1 MKINDYYPLSD
12 LNYLLN
18 TTTLSGHSD
27 LSATVKQSIEACQHG
42 DMSKW
47 LTAIEAIKNFAS
59 PLCEISETL
68 NLGYSASHPEKLIPH
83 LQQLMPWRKGPF
95 TLGDVLID
103 TEWHSDWKW
112 HRVAP
117 HLSDM
122 RGRTVLDVGC
132 GNGYFGYQMLG
143 AGAKAVIG
151 IDPMWLFISQ
161 FLVMREFA
169 GNVPNF
175 VLPLG
180 IDDVPDS
187 VSGFDTV
194 FSMGVLYHRKS
205 HIEHLQKLKSLLR
218 VDGELVLETLVLNS
232 ESDEILIPEGRYAKM
247 RNVWAIPS
255 LKILKEWVKEAGFKD
270 IKIVDVNQTSTE
282 EQRTSDWMS
291 FESLNEFLDA
301 SDKSK
306 TLEGHPA
313 PVRAIVIARK

>member
-1 MKINDYYPLSD
+1 MKISDYYPSSD
-12 LNYLLN
+12 LNYLLS
-18 TTTLSGHSD
+18 TTSVCGQDDLAAVTQLS
-27 LSATVKQSIEACQHG
+27 VEACQHG
-42 DMSKW
+42 DMTKW
-47 LTAIEAIKNFAS
+47 LSAIEEIKKFAS

-103 TEWHSDWKW
+103 TEWRSDWKW
-112 HRVAP
+112 QRVAP
-117 HLSDM
+117 HLSEM
-122 RGRTVLDVGC
+122 TGRTVLDVGC

-161 FLVMREFA
+161 FLVMREFS

-205 HIEHLQKLKSLLR
+205 HREHLQKLKSLLS
-218 VDGELVLETLVLNS
+218 DGGELVLETLVLD
-232 ESDEILIPEGRYAKM
+232 SDNDEVLIPEGRYAKM

-255 LKILKEWVKEAGFKD
+255 LKILKDWVDEAGFKD
-270 IKIVDVNQTSTE
+270 IKIVDVNQTSVD
-282 EQRTSDWMS
+282 EQRTSDWMK
-291 FESLNEFLDA
+291 FESLNEY
-301 SDKSK
+301 
-306 TLEGHPA
+306 
-313 PVRAIVIARK
+313 